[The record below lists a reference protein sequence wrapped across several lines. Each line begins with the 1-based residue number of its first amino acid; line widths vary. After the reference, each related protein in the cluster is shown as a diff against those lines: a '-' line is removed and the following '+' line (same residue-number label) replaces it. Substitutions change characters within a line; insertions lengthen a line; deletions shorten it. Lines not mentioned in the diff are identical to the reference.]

1 MEIKPAADALAKSAR
16 GGKRAGAGRPK
27 KGQTSPTSI
36 APVDLA
42 AALQTAPPD
51 EIDAVAKHH
60 ARSAIDTLVK
70 QITFGASETARV
82 SAANALLDRG
92 YGKPTVEV
100 GGDAMLPFF
109 GTAPVQP
116 TTSVATDIREEA
128 RKYARLAIE
137 VLHRIATG
145 GKIESARVQA
155 AKSLLDRGLGTVAAA
170 RMLNDLFDAK
180 PQSVGKKEATQQAA
194 EAASTGR
201 YAPRAPPR
209 LPPSPETMQ

>member
-1 MEIKPAADALAKSAR
+1 MSETGSAGQPTSGR
-16 GGKRAGAGRPK
+16 GGKRPGAGRPK

-42 AALQTAPPD
+42 AALQSPAPD
-51 EIDAVAKHH
+51 EIEGVAKRH

-82 SAANALLDRG
+82 SAANAVLDRG

-109 GTAPVQP
+109 GTAPAAP
-116 TTSVATDIREEA
+116 SLTTEIREEA

-137 VLHRIATG
+137 VLNRIACG
-145 GKIESARVQA
+145 GKVESARVQA
-155 AKSLLDRGLGTVAAA
+155 AKSLLDRGLGTVAGA
-170 RMLNDLFDAK
+170 RMLDEVLDSK
-180 PQSVGKKEATQQAA
+180 PLSPGKKEAAQAA
-194 EAASTGR
+194 AHAAGTGR
-201 YAPRAPPR
+201 YATRAPPPR
-209 LPPSPETMQ
+209 NASDRVQ